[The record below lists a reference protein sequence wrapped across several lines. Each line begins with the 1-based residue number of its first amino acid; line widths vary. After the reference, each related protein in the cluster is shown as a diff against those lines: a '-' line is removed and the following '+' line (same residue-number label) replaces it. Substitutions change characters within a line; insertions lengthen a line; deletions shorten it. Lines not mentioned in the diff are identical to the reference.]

1 MLARLFINE
10 AGYQLARLQADDWV
24 ELASLPGGPL
34 ALLPG
39 PRPVDQ
45 GALEAAIEHAEDWLM
60 PYAVALNGA
69 DLEVV
74 DSTGQLAAGLRE
86 IVAADT
92 DEWDVEQLEALFLE
106 VDFMTARPHIAV
118 RLEALRETVAAI
130 VLLRELAHH
139 AKLRRVSL
147 RGEVL

>member
-1 MLARLFINE
+1 MLARLFIND
-10 AGYQLARLQADDWV
+10 AGYQLARLQADDWA

-39 PRPVDQ
+39 ARSVDQ

-60 PYAVALNGA
+60 PHAVALNGA

-92 DEWDVEQLEALFLE
+92 DEWDAEQLEALFLE